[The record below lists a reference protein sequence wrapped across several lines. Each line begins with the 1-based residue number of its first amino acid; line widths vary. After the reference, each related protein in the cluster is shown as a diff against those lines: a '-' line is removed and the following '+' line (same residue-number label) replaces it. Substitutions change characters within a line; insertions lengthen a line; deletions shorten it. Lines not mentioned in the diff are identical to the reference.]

1 MPYSHSHRHSHRRLR
16 CYARMMM
23 STTATLMAS
32 WIKSTLP
39 PFISITIIPFYI
51 VCSVYS
57 MYMYIYKILQC
68 YFAFMFF
75 SSRPALLVVPRSHRE
90 HFGLHGRI
98 KLVGIPTI
106 SKQSSFKMN
115 FWQIFVINLK
125 FVAYLKAFCEYKNK
139 VYLKGID
146 NFPFSGI

>member
-1 MPYSHSHRHSHRRLR
+1 MLFCFH
-16 CYARMMM
+16 
-23 STTATLMAS
+23 
-32 WIKSTLP
+32 
-39 PFISITIIPFYI
+39 
-51 VCSVYS
+51 V
-57 MYMYIYKILQC
+57 
-68 YFAFMFF
+68 FF

-125 FVAYLKAFCEYKNK
+125 FVAYLKAF
-139 VYLKGID
+139 
-146 NFPFSGI
+146 